1 MAVPF
6 SNTHLR
12 VPRGFGT
19 ILEGLTREVLRD
31 QPEDIPKYAA
41 QYFEALLKKR
51 EESGMDPAE
60 WAAKLEDR
68 FYNNHAFKKPE
79 EEEIVDIMDI
89 PLDDPEANRAAAK
102 IQAGFR
108 GHRNRKKLKPE
119 DKEEGEKEEGS
130 QPQKEEDI
138 VGIMDIPLDDPEAN
152 RAAAK
157 IQAGFRDRMNRK
169 KLKPEGKIEE
179 EKEEGSQ
186 PQKEEDIVDIMN
198 IPLDDPEAN
207 RAAAKIQVGF
217 RGHMDRKKLKPE
229 DKIEEEKTN
238 TSKETATEVTVSEEK
253 SFESRIEDESSHSD
267 EISQPNI
274 SEKTENTGNEESV
287 YRFPTAAAQSE
298 EPSGTDKHS
307 NPAVTVFDQVDRA
320 ANETDSIPVPDQN
333 IPHSE
338 LEPTD
343 LSSFRGLSNVDVCAL
358 ELRAS
363 EDEEGNKRGPAVAHE
378 ELVDSGEE
386 ENTEVVEPV
395 EVIQYSGLAD
405 VDVCAAELEG
415 TEGTMK
421 GATAENVTHV
431 TEENLK
437 HQPED
442 ILVKSSVAQ
451 AEITENNREQAA
463 DQPDKAKEE
472 RTETEA
478 YSGETHESL
487 AHSRRSL
494 DGNVIPKEDSL
505 VEISFED
512 VPEAQQISE
521 AAGKQPEEQS
531 SIDALQVDVLEIR
544 EKEESEDLT
553 AITTGHYVADTQ
565 DSHKHE
571 AEKGVNR
578 AKWTDDLNLSDDDDE
593 KEKGEDTSSLNQHST
608 EAEKENQ
615 EYETNPAIENNEL
628 LSEAIFLKSED
639 SEKET
644 DDPDFKEGHVTDVV
658 GGDIEET
665 YKKVYSKT
673 RDQEINDGGAENNSS
688 QVTQSNTSM
697 ARMGAEREVFEERA
711 QHQPEENEE
720 SQRTLV
726 WSQPED
732 TVEEKEVTSKEGEE
746 LGEGMTDSEIQEKSA
761 TMQEEENITL
771 PHSADWAADVHQGE
785 EGLPEDT
792 TVEESTDK
800 KFGHRSH
807 SRSSHLKT
815 ELISESK
822 KWTVITRSAA
832 GPRRRRT
839 SWTSPWMILRPT
851 GLLPRFRLAFVA
863 T

>member
-41 QYFEALLKKR
+41 QYFEALLKER
-51 EESGMDPAE
+51 QESGMDPAE

-68 FYNNHAFKKPE
+68 FYNNHAFKSPE
-79 EEEIVDIMDI
+79 EECSQSQKKEDIVDIMDI

-108 GHRNRKKLKPE
+108 GHMIRKQLKPE
-119 DKEEGEKEEGS
+119 VKEGDKEECS
-130 QPQKEEDI
+130 RPQEED
-138 VGIMDIPLDDPEAN
+138 IMDIPLDDPEAN

-179 EKEEGSQ
+179 EKEEGIQ

-207 RAAAKIQVGF
+207 RAAAKIQAGF

-229 DKIEEEKTN
+229 GKIEEVKTN
-238 TSKETATEVTVSEEK
+238 TSKETATEVTVSKEK
-253 SFESRIEDESSHSD
+253 SFESRIEDKSSRSD
-267 EISQPNI
+267 EISHPNV
-274 SEKTENTGNEESV
+274 SKKTENTDNEESV
-287 YRFPTAAAQSE
+287 YRFRTAAAQSE
-298 EPSGTDKHS
+298 EPSGTDNQS
-307 NPAVTVFDQVDRA
+307 DPAVTVFDQVDRA
-320 ANETDSIPVPDQN
+320 ANKIVPDQN
-333 IPHSE
+333 IPHFE

-358 ELRAS
+358 ELIAS
-363 EDEEGNKRGPAVAHE
+363 EDEEVNKQGPAVAHE

-421 GATAENVTHV
+421 GATAENVTRV
-431 TEENLK
+431 SEENLK

-451 AEITENNREQAA
+451 AEITENNREQAE
-463 DQPDKAKEE
+463 DQPDKGNEE

-478 YSGETHESL
+478 YSGETHESV
-487 AHSRRSL
+487 AHSRGSL

-512 VPEAQQISE
+512 VPEAQQISK
-521 AAGKQPEEQS
+521 AAEKQPEEQS
-531 SIDALQVDVLEIR
+531 STNALQMDVLEMR
-544 EKEESEDLT
+544 EKEESEDTT
-553 AITTGHYVADTQ
+553 AIPTGHCVADTQ
-565 DSHKHE
+565 GSHKHE

-578 AKWTDDLNLSDDDDE
+578 AKWTDDLNLSDDDE

-615 EYETNPAIENNEL
+615 EYETNPAIENNEQ

-644 DDPDFKEGHVTDVV
+644 GSDDPDFKEGHMTDVV

-665 YKKVYSKT
+665 HKKVYSKT

-688 QVTQSNTSM
+688 QATQSNTSM

-711 QHQPEENEE
+711 QHPPENEE
-720 SQRTLV
+720 SRITLV

-761 TMQEEENITL
+761 MMHEEEKITL

-785 EGLPEDT
+785 ERLPEDT
-792 TVEESTDK
+792 TVQESTDK
-800 KFGHRSH
+800 EECSRPQEEEDIMDIPLDDPEANRAAAKIQAGFRGHMTRKK
-807 SRSSHLKT
+807 LKPEDKT
-815 ELISESK
+815 EGEE
-822 KWTVITRSAA
+822 RQEDR
-832 GPRRRRT
+832 GQ
-839 SWTSPWMILRPT
+839 
-851 GLLPRFRLAFVA
+851 
-863 T
+863 

>member
-41 QYFEALLKKR
+41 QYFEALLKER
-51 EESGMDPAE
+51 QESGMDPAE

-68 FYNNHAFKKPE
+68 FYNNHAFKSPE
-79 EEEIVDIMDI
+79 VEECSQSQKKEDIVDIMDI

-108 GHRNRKKLKPE
+108 GHMIRKQLKPE
-119 DKEEGEKEEGS
+119 VKEGDKEECS
-130 QPQKEEDI
+130 RPQEED
-138 VGIMDIPLDDPEAN
+138 IMDIPLDDPEAN

-179 EKEEGSQ
+179 EK
-186 PQKEEDIVDIMN
+186 
-198 IPLDDPEAN
+198 
-207 RAAAKIQVGF
+207 
-217 RGHMDRKKLKPE
+217 
-229 DKIEEEKTN
+229 TN
-238 TSKETATEVTVSEEK
+238 TSKETATEVTVSKEK
-253 SFESRIEDESSHSD
+253 SFESRIEDKSSRSD
-267 EISQPNI
+267 EISHPNV
-274 SEKTENTGNEESV
+274 SKKTENTDNEESV
-287 YRFPTAAAQSE
+287 YRFRTAAAQSE
-298 EPSGTDKHS
+298 EPSGTDNQS
-307 NPAVTVFDQVDRA
+307 DPAVTVFDQVDRA
-320 ANETDSIPVPDQN
+320 ANKIVPDQN
-333 IPHSE
+333 IPHFE

-358 ELRAS
+358 ELIAS
-363 EDEEGNKRGPAVAHE
+363 EDEEVNKQGPAVAHE

-421 GATAENVTHV
+421 GATAENVTRV
-431 TEENLK
+431 SEENLK

-451 AEITENNREQAA
+451 AEITENNREQAE
-463 DQPDKAKEE
+463 DQPDKGNEE

-478 YSGETHESL
+478 YSGETHESV
-487 AHSRRSL
+487 AHSRGSL

-512 VPEAQQISE
+512 VPEAQQISK
-521 AAGKQPEEQS
+521 AAEKQPEEQS
-531 SIDALQVDVLEIR
+531 STNALQMDVLEMR
-544 EKEESEDLT
+544 EKEESEDTT
-553 AITTGHYVADTQ
+553 AIPTGHCVADTQ
-565 DSHKHE
+565 GSHKHE

-578 AKWTDDLNLSDDDDE
+578 AKWTDDLNLSDDDE

-615 EYETNPAIENNEL
+615 EYETNPAIENNEQ

-644 DDPDFKEGHVTDVV
+644 GSDDPDFKEGHMTDVV

-665 YKKVYSKT
+665 HKKVYSKT

-688 QVTQSNTSM
+688 QATQSNTSM

-711 QHQPEENEE
+711 QHPPENEE
-720 SQRTLV
+720 SRITLV

-761 TMQEEENITL
+761 MMHEEEKITL

-785 EGLPEDT
+785 ERLPEDT
-792 TVEESTDK
+792 TVQESTDK
-800 KFGHRSH
+800 EECSRPQEEEDIMDIPLDDPEANRAAAKIQAGFRGHMTRKK
-807 SRSSHLKT
+807 LKPEDKT
-815 ELISESK
+815 EGEE
-822 KWTVITRSAA
+822 RQEDR
-832 GPRRRRT
+832 GQ
-839 SWTSPWMILRPT
+839 
-851 GLLPRFRLAFVA
+851 
-863 T
+863 